1 MKSHLIFSVLFQ
13 LFILGTV
20 NAQRVYP
27 LFEDIS
33 VDSVLWPETWASKIA
48 FDPISQHLF
57 YTTAGGTIYE
67 VFENTKSDTLRF
79 SVLDHGIPRVQGLCF
94 VDSTLFL
101 SGNIWYTTTGIGMI
115 VKGVL
120 QPNGSRIWSTVLST
134 SAYPTSSSTG
144 DHGFTGIT
152 ADPQKQYLYFSGGSR
167 TSFGEIET
175 NDGMYPGLREQALTS
190 KIFRIPIDA
199 TNIYLNNDS
208 IALQNSGY
216 VFAEGTRNAY
226 SMAFNAE
233 NQLFAIDNAGER
245 DDPEELN
252 LIEQGKHYGF
262 PWRIGGNANP
272 LANPNYD
279 ASTDPLINP
288 NNGAFL
294 AGHFDADPQFPAAP
308 ASVVFTEP
316 IANYGAAADYYKEE
330 GTGQIKKASESGQ
343 PVRTFTAHRSPLGL
357 VIDKDKQ
364 LGDAYTGNGFVL
376 SFMPGGDSTGYT
388 PLSPWGSACPFVD
401 PSRELVMLR
410 FSFDSINQTYGIY
423 TTNVASGFYLP
434 VDAVQVGSAIYVIE
448 NNGGLWKINFPKAQT
463 PPSGFSA
470 NNFVYPN
477 PSTAEMNCYFPNPN
491 QQKRHLEL
499 LGLDGKVIYKSDD
512 FTTEFY
518 QLQQVNFAQGAYY
531 IQLLEGAT
539 MLGRQKIVFN

>member
-1 MKSHLIFSVLFQ
+1 MKLQFIFSVLFQ
-13 LFILGTV
+13 LLV
-20 NAQRVYP
+20 AAALNAQRVYP
-27 LFEDIS
+27 LFNDIS
-33 VDSVLWPETWASKIA
+33 VDSVLKPKTFASKIG

-57 YTTAGGTIYE
+57 YTTAGGNIFE
-67 VFENTKSDTLRF
+67 VFENTQTDTLRY
-79 SVLDHGIPRVQGLCF
+79 SVLDHGINKVQGLCF

-134 SAYPTSSSTG
+134 STYPTSSSTG

-152 ADPQKQYLYFSGGSR
+152 ADNQKEYLYFSGGSR
-167 TSFGEIET
+167 TSFGEVQT
-175 NDGMYPGLREQALTS
+175 NNGLYPGLREQALTS

-199 TNIYLNNDS
+199 ANIYLNNDS
-208 IALQNSGY
+208 LDLQNSGY

-226 SMAFNAE
+226 SMAFNGQ
-233 NQLFAIDNAGER
+233 NHLFAIDNAGER

-252 LIEQGKHYGF
+252 WIQQGQHYGF

-279 ASTDPLINP
+279 ASQDPLINP
-288 NNGAFL
+288 TNGAFL
-294 AGHFDADPQFPAAP
+294 AGHFNADPLFPAAP
-308 ASVVFTEP
+308 AGVVFTEP

-330 GTGQIKKASESGQ
+330 GSGQIKKASESGV

-357 VIDKDKQ
+357 VIDKDQ
-364 LGDAYTGNGFVL
+364 AIGGAYKGNGFVL
-376 SFMPGGDSTGYT
+376 SFMPGGDSTGFT

-401 PSRELVMLR
+401 PSRELVMLH
-410 FSFDSINQTYGIY
+410 FSYDATNNDYSIQ

-434 VDAVQVGSAIYVIE
+434 VDAVQVENAIYVIE

-470 NNFVYPN
+470 TNFVYPN
-477 PSTAEMNCYFPNPN
+477 PSNSGINLYFPNPN
-491 QQKRHLEL
+491 QQKRHFEL
-499 LGLDGKVIYKSDD
+499 LSLDGKVIYQSDD

-518 QLQQVNFAQGAYY
+518 QSDISNFSQGGYY
-531 IQLLEGAT
+531 IRLLADGEIIA
-539 MLGRQKIVFN
+539 RQKIVIN

>member
-1 MKSHLIFSVLFQ
+1 MKLHLIFSVLFQ
-13 LFILGTV
+13 LFILGTL

-67 VFENTKSDTLRF
+67 VFESTKSDTLRF

-120 QPNGSRIWSTVLST
+120 QPNGTRIWSTVLST

-152 ADPQKQYLYFSGGSR
+152 ADPQKEYLYFSGGSR
-167 TSFGEIET
+167 TSFGEVET

-226 SMAFNAE
+226 SMAFNGE

-279 ASTDPLINP
+279 ASSDPLINP
-288 NNGAFL
+288 TNGAFL

-308 ASVVFTEP
+308 AGVVFTEP

-343 PVRTFTAHRSPLGL
+343 PVRTFTAHRSPLGF

-376 SFMPGGDSTGYT
+376 SFMPGGDSTGFT

-410 FSFDSINQTYGIY
+410 FSFDSTNQTYGIY
-423 TTNVASGFYLP
+423 TTNVATGFYLP

-477 PSTAEMNCYFPNPN
+477 PSTAELNCYYPNPN
-491 QQKRHLEL
+491 QQKRHIEL
-499 LGLDGKVIYKSDD
+499 LSLDGKVIYKSDD
-512 FTTEFY
+512 FSTEFY
-518 QLQQVNFAQGAYY
+518 KSDISTFSQGGYY
-531 IQLLEGAT
+531 IRLIADGEVIA
-539 MLGRQKIVFN
+539 RQKIVIN

>member
-20 NAQRVYP
+20 YAQRVYP

-33 VDSVLWPETWASKIA
+33 VDSVLWPETWASKMA

-152 ADPQKQYLYFSGGSR
+152 ADPQKEYLYFSGGSR
-167 TSFGEIET
+167 TSFGEVET

-294 AGHFDADPQFPAAP
+294 AGHFDADPQFPTAP
-308 ASVVFTEP
+308 AGVVFTEP

-410 FSFDSINQTYGIY
+410 FSFDSTNQTYGIY

-477 PSTAEMNCYFPNPN
+477 PSAAEMNCYFPNPN

-499 LGLDGKVIYKSDD
+499 LSLDGKVIYKSDD

-518 QLQQVNFAQGAYY
+518 QLQQVNFAQGTYY

>member
-1 MKSHLIFSVLFQ
+1 
-13 LFILGTV
+13 
-20 NAQRVYP
+20 
-27 LFEDIS
+27 
-33 VDSVLWPETWASKIA
+33 
-48 FDPISQHLF
+48 
-57 YTTAGGTIYE
+57 
-67 VFENTKSDTLRF
+67 
-79 SVLDHGIPRVQGLCF
+79 
-94 VDSTLFL
+94 
-101 SGNIWYTTTGIGMI
+101 MI

-152 ADPQKQYLYFSGGSR
+152 ADPQKEYLYFSGGSR
-167 TSFGEIET
+167 TSFGEVET

-294 AGHFDADPQFPAAP
+294 AGHFDADPQFPTAP
-308 ASVVFTEP
+308 AGVVFTEP

-410 FSFDSINQTYGIY
+410 FSFDSTNQTYGIY

-477 PSTAEMNCYFPNPN
+477 PSAAEMNCYFPNPN

-499 LGLDGKVIYKSDD
+499 LSLDGKVIYKSDD
-512 FTTEFY
+512 FSTEFY

>member
-1 MKSHLIFSVLFQ
+1 MKLQFIFSVLFQ
-13 LFILGTV
+13 LLVVGAF

-27 LFEDIS
+27 LFNDIS
-33 VDSVLWPETWASKIA
+33 VDSVLKPQTWASKMA

-67 VFENTKSDTLRF
+67 VFENTQTDTLRF

-101 SGNIWYTTTGIGMI
+101 SGNIWYTTTGIGMV

-120 QPNGSRIWSTVLST
+120 QPNGTRIWSTVLST
-134 SAYPTSSSTG
+134 SGYPTSSSTG

-152 ADPQKQYLYFSGGSR
+152 ADPQKEFLYFSGGSR
-167 TSFGEIET
+167 TSFGEVET
-175 NDGMYPGLREQALTS
+175 NNGMYPGLREQALTS

-226 SMAFNAE
+226 SMAFNGE
-233 NQLFAIDNAGER
+233 NQLIAIDNAGER

-288 NNGAFL
+288 TNGAFL
-294 AGHFDADPQFPAAP
+294 AGHFNADPQFPAAP
-308 ASVVFTEP
+308 AGVVFTEP

-330 GTGQIKKASESGQ
+330 GTGQIKKASESGV

-364 LGDAYTGNGFVL
+364 LGDAYSGNGFVL

-410 FSFDSINQTYGIY
+410 FSFDSINQTYGIQ
-423 TTNVASGFYLP
+423 TTNVATGFYLP

-448 NNGGLWKINFPKAQT
+448 NNGYLWKINFPKAQT

-470 NNFVYPN
+470 SNFVYPN
-477 PSTAEMNCYFPNPN
+477 PSAAELNCYFPNPN

-499 LGLDGKVIYKSDD
+499 LSLDGKVVYKSDD
-512 FTTEFY
+512 FSTEFY
-518 QLQQVNFAQGAYY
+518 KSDISTFSQGGYY
-531 IQLLEGAT
+531 IRLIADGEVIAQ
-539 MLGRQKIVFN
+539 QKIVIN

>member
-1 MKSHLIFSVLFQ
+1 MQ
-13 LFILGTV
+13 LLVVGAF

-27 LFEDIS
+27 LFDDIS
-33 VDSVLWPETWASKIA
+33 VDSVLKPQTWASKIA
-48 FDPISQHLF
+48 FDPISKHVF

-67 VFENTKSDTLRF
+67 VFENTKTDTLRF

-101 SGNIWYTTTGIGMI
+101 SGNIWYTTIGIGMV
-115 VKGVL
+115 VKGIL
-120 QPNGSRIWSTVLST
+120 QPNGTRIWSTVLST
-134 SAYPTSSSTG
+134 SGYPTSSSTG

-152 ADPQKQYLYFSGGSR
+152 VDPQKEYLYFSGGSR
-167 TSFGEIET
+167 TSFGEVKT
-175 NDGMYPGLREQALTS
+175 NDGMYPGMREQAITS

-199 TNIYLNNDS
+199 TNIYLHNDS
-208 IALQNSGY
+208 IELQNSGY

-226 SMAFNAE
+226 SMAFNDQ
-233 NQLFAIDNAGER
+233 NHLFAIDNAGER

-252 LIEQGKHYGF
+252 WIREGQHYGF

-279 ASTDPLINP
+279 ASIDPLINP

-308 ASVVFTEP
+308 TGVVFTEP
-316 IANYGAAADYYKEE
+316 IANHGDAADYYKDEN
-330 GTGQIKKASESGQ
+330 TGQIQKSSESGV

-357 VIDKDKQ
+357 VIDKNNEI
-364 LGDAYTGNGFVL
+364 GGTYSGHGFVL

-410 FSFDSINQTYGIY
+410 FSFDSIGQNYSIRTSNI
-423 TTNVASGFYLP
+423 VSGFYLP
-434 VDAVQVGSAIYVIE
+434 VDAVQVGHSIYVIE

-470 NNFVYPN
+470 SNFVYPN
-477 PSTAEMNCYFPNPN
+477 PSAAELNCYFPNLN

-499 LGLDGKVIYKSDD
+499 LSLDGKVIYRSTD

-518 QLQQVNFAQGAYY
+518 KSDISTLSQGGYY
-531 IQLLEGAT
+531 IRLIADGEVIA
-539 MLGRQKIVFN
+539 RQKIVIN

>member
-1 MKSHLIFSVLFQ
+1 MKLQFIFSIFIQ
-13 LFILGTV
+13 LFLLGTV

-27 LFEDIS
+27 LLEDIS

-152 ADPQKQYLYFSGGSR
+152 ADPQKEYLYFSGGSR
-167 TSFGEIET
+167 TSFGEVET
-175 NDGMYPGLREQALTS
+175 NDGMYPDLREQALTS
-190 KIFRIPIDA
+190 KIFRIPIGG

-226 SMAFNAE
+226 SMAFNGE

-272 LANPNYD
+272 LTNPNYD
-279 ASTDPLINP
+279 ASSDPLINP
-288 NNGAFL
+288 NNGAYL

-308 ASVVFTEP
+308 AGVVFTEP
-316 IANYGAAADYYKEE
+316 IANYGEAADYYKEE

-463 PPSGFSA
+463 PPTGFSA
-470 NNFVYPN
+470 TNFVYPN
-477 PSTAEMNCYFPNPN
+477 PSAAELNCYFPNPN
-491 QQKRHLEL
+491 QQKRHIEL
-499 LGLDGKVIYKSDD
+499 LSLDGKLVYRSED

-518 QLQQVNFAQGAYY
+518 QLQSLNFAQGAYY
-531 IQLLEGAT
+531 IQILEGAK
-539 MLGRQKIVFN
+539 MLGRQKIIFN